1 MLFLIISFLVVAD
14 LLAIVTI
21 GYVVFDVTRDIKVG
35 RKAKRQKIE
44 AVEAE

>member
-1 MLFLIISFLVVAD
+1 MLFLIISFLVIAD
-14 LLAIVTI
+14 LLALVTI
-21 GYVVFDVTRDIKVG
+21 AYVLWDMTQDIKAG